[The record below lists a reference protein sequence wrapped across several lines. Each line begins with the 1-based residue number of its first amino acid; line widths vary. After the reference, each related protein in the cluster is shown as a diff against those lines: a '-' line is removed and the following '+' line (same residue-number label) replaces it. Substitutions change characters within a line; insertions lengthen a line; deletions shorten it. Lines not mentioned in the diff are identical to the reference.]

1 MSNIHG
7 DDHSELVFEV
17 CIQSGHLWRRRKL
30 LGGCAT
36 AWSPCQ

>member
-1 MSNIHG
+1 MGNIHG
-7 DDHSELVFEV
+7 DDHSELVFKV
-17 CIQSGHLWRRRKL
+17 CAQNGHFWPRRKL